1 MADQHQ
7 IYKLF
12 DVDKRGPQRQGMVTI
27 NKSDTV
33 GDLQHKI
40 QAFPRY
46 KDVDP
51 SDLKL
56 FQVDVLDTED
66 LEQELAKKITALG
79 RPLRPT
85 RLKIPYILSCAWNPS
100 RVQRKREDSPSAE
113 DPETNRR
120 KNLANLAKANLSPPS
135 CSVKKMLAQYQS
147 CIDINLPT
155 ADPETIPISLLHEV
169 FGTFLDSYQ
178 THQPTA

>member
-1 MADQHQ
+1 MLITTTSMADQHQ

-100 RVQRKREDSPSAE
+100 RVQVNGVCSIPFLVSTSLDPPLTQERGSARILHLPKIRKRTEGRTWQTWP
-113 DPETNRR
+113 
-120 KNLANLAKANLSPPS
+120 K
-135 CSVKKMLAQYQS
+135 
-147 CIDINLPT
+147 PT
-155 ADPETIPISLLHEV
+155 FPHRPAP
-169 FGTFLDSYQ
+169 
-178 THQPTA
+178 